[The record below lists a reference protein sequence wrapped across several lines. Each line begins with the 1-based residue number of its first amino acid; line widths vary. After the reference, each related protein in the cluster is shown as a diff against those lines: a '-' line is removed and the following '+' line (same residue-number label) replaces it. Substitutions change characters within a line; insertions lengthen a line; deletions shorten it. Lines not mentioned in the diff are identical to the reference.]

1 MCWGALCGA
10 KYQCFGVGA
19 APGPALRGR
28 VCGRRCPAPPSSDW
42 AWGGSEGR
50 CLPEKVLGRAGYFF
64 FLPPARGKGVWFGFV
79 LFAPLRSSPAPLR
92 FLRPAAGSGDFL
104 IFGVIFFFFLSTF
117 FVIFLVVGSPFS
129 PLGKR
134 CSTSLL
140 SARHP
145 SPCAGGRGQLRGA
158 HPGAE
163 LRSGA
168 SPPRAGCTRPAWLLS
183 TPPTSACGQRRTA
196 PPRGRRPAAAS
207 RWTRRR

>member
-1 MCWGALCGA
+1 MWGKVPVFRCRGGPGPGAPWACLRAAL
-10 KYQCFGVGA
+10 
-19 APGPALRGR
+19 PGPAELGLGVGRERGPL
-28 VCGRRCPAPPSSDW
+28 PARESF
-42 AWGGSEGR
+42 GEGWI
-50 CLPEKVLGRAGYFF
+50 FF
-64 FLPPARGKGVWFGFV
+64 FSSPSARKGGLVWVCFV
-79 LFAPLRSSPAPLR
+79 CAAPLLVRSAPLSS
-92 FLRPAAGSGDFL
+92 SGRGFWGL
-104 IFGVIFFFFLSTF
+104 FNFRGYFFFFLSTF